1 MADRPGLK
9 RKDIEKCKLC
19 ERGVAAG
26 GIVFYRVKLEQFGL
40 DHNAIMQQHGLELQ
54 LGGHAALAQVMG
66 PDNDLARSLSD
77 EKTVCICGECMGLKC
92 SLLLIA
98 LES

>member
-54 LGGHAALAQVMG
+54 LG
-66 PDNDLARSLSD
+66 
-77 EKTVCICGECMGLKC
+77 
-92 SLLLIA
+92 
-98 LES
+98 

>member
-9 RKDIEKCKLC
+9 RKDIDKCKLC

-26 GIVFYRVKLEQFGL
+26 GLVFYRVKVEQFGL
-40 DHNAIMQQHGLELQ
+40 DHMAIMQQHGLELQ
-54 LGGHAALAQVMG
+54 LGGNAALAQVMG

-77 EKTVCICGECMGLKC
+77 EFKVCICGECMGTRLA
-92 SLLLIA
+92 A
-98 LES
+98 LMIVLGD